1 MSQSDSPHPPGA
13 LASMLGEPL
22 VARLAHVSRR
32 AGPGVVGSTGLWRLQ
47 QEPLS
52 GLPKSRAPK
61 CGQRLGGSRIG
72 VLEGKTWHWPGRKK
86 AMEWP
91 SGTHVQ
97 GRVALVKAGVDQA
110 PGSPSHKRKQQ
121 GPVGGS
127 RNPELH
133 THTHT
138 RRCHS
143 PRCSS
148 VVSPDHTVSGAKT
161 LERRRLLHSPHLP
174 PGDLHC
180 TVCGL
185 MV

>member
-138 RRCHS
+138 HADATHRDAPLWCHPITRCLGQR
-143 PRCSS
+143 PWRGAACSTLPTFPLVTSIAQS
-148 VVSPDHTVSGAKT
+148 VG
-161 LERRRLLHSPHLP
+161 
-174 PGDLHC
+174 
-180 TVCGL
+180 
-185 MV
+185 